1 MATPNEPQG
10 EFLDDSLEDRLAASL
25 MAAQMSMIA
34 LYEPFNHIVS
44 NHRMFDTATLLEME
58 VMIQGLTAHIMELSR
73 SLDEQKVDF
82 LW

>member
-1 MATPNEPQG
+1 MTVQTLVKHTLVLVMP
-10 EFLDDSLEDRLAASL
+10 LL